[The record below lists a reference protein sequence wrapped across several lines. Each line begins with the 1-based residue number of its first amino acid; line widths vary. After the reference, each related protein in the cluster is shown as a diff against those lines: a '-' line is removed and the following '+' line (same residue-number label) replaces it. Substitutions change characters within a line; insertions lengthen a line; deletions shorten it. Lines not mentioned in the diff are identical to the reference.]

1 MTSTT
6 STPSS
11 TNSTEE
17 SNVAISQSL
26 QTKNEQERQQERPQE
41 DQKEKPQESLN
52 DKAASVPLPLEL
64 QEVRRLILR
73 QLQAPHGADR
83 ELVQSLTNDMAELYR
98 GMAKPLDAL
107 RGAFADFNRLRD
119 ASTNWDNLPA
129 GILRLSLIGGRIL
142 QAQFTLRAKGEQLF
156 ASKTDTKEALKDQL
170 SLMQELHKQFA
181 DLVIGILE
189 ICGSL
194 KIPIGDALASRA
206 LEHELAQLRSV
217 YRGQS

>member
-1 MTSTT
+1 MTSTI
-6 STPSS
+6 STPTLTSS
-11 TNSTEE
+11 TEKANE
-17 SNVAISQSL
+17 AISQSL
-26 QTKNEQERQQERPQE
+26 QTKSEQERRQEG
-41 DQKEKPQESLN
+41 QKEKGQEGLN

-64 QEVRRLILR
+64 QEVRRLILS

-129 GILRLSLIGGRIL
+129 AILRLSLIGGRIL

-156 ASKTDTKEALKDQL
+156 ASKTDTKEALKDQIA
-170 SLMQELHKQFA
+170 LMQELHNQFA

-189 ICGSL
+189 MCGSL
-194 KIPIGDALASRA
+194 KIPIGDVLASRA